1 MDFLYVVLTSL
12 LSVATLFAITKVMG
26 HKQLSQLS
34 FFDYI
39 SGITIGS
46 VGAELA
52 TELEKPWKPLT
63 ALVIYGIVS
72 VTLSLVCT
80 KIPGTRKYING
91 TPTII
96 LDNGKLYRKN
106 IKKAK
111 IDLSEFLVMCRE
123 MGYFDLN
130 EIQTAV
136 LETNGKLSVLPK
148 SEKRP
153 ATPEDLSLCPKAA
166 HIQTEVIMD
175 GRVLEENLGRM
186 GLNTVWLNK
195 ELNRRGYKSA
205 SEIFLGV
212 CDSENTLTLFALN

>member
-12 LSVATLFAITKVMG
+12 LSVVALFAITKLMG
-26 HKQLSQLS
+26 HKQLSQMS

-63 ALVIYGIVS
+63 ALVIYGVVS
-72 VTLSLVCT
+72 VALSLALSKV
-80 KIPGTRKYING
+80 PGSRKYING
-91 TPTII
+91 TPTI
-96 LDNGKLYRKN
+96 LMDNGKLYRKN

-123 MGYFDLN
+123 LGYFDLN

-136 LETNGKLSVLPK
+136 FETNGKLSVLPK
-148 SEKRP
+148 SENRP
-153 ATPEDLSLCPKAA
+153 ATPKDLGIAPKPS
-166 HIQTEVIMD
+166 HIQTEVIME
-175 GRVLEENLGRM
+175 GRVLEENLERM

-195 ELNRRGYKSA
+195 ELNRQGYKGA

-212 CDSENTLTLFALN
+212 CESDNTLTLFALN